1 MLFFCVVLFFCLL
14 LFYFCHFAYFLFLTS
29 SSRRQRRST
38 IRASRAVLDAYAKAV
53 ESAESVGTTT
63 NVLAAFEE
71 FTRLSK
77 SRNDR
82 FTLDQFR
89 TVCKQHGIRTDNQTM
104 TDLFNKLDLDG
115 DGTIDYEEFVYGAL
129 EGKAPVLRTQPRS
142 PISDMRARET
152 AMEITP
158 RSVDTF
164 RG

>member
-1 MLFFCVVLFFCLL
+1 MCVFFVCFCFIFVILFIF
-14 LFYFCHFAYFLFLTS
+14 FLTS
-29 SSRRQRRST
+29 SSRIQRRST
-38 IRASRAVLDAYAKAV
+38 VRTSRAVLDAYAKAV
-53 ESAESVGTTT
+53 ESAESVGAVT

-89 TVCKQHGIRTDNQTM
+89 TVCKQHGIHTDDQTV
-104 TDLFNKLDLDG
+104 TDLFNELDLDG

-142 PISDMRARET
+142 PISDVRSRET
-152 AMEITP
+152 ATEITP
-158 RSVDTF
+158 RTTRSVDTF
-164 RG
+164 GG